1 MLIKRSCHIVSLVL
15 ITAVLMP
22 SLGRDAEA
30 QVDGAKPAAKKPLN
44 RSSLNKFRERAT
56 KPAARPEE
64 TETKPAVDGAA
75 PQRKTQET
83 AQAPGLAGWI
93 RHNWKWAV
101 GLPLGA
107 AALGLSWFLLAG
119 KRRKDD
125 GVGALLRPMAAGSG
139 SAEEGAGQFSSTRI
153 RAADVDS
160 RLSGPLDGEEV
171 ETDQDYA
178 LVVEEDALSA
188 ADPQDGGSPEEVIDA
203 CLQGED
209 FVAAYETY
217 ARLLEEA
224 SSTRLDSALE
234 QRLDRRKRPL
244 RFWNIILRHTPQM
257 RLRRS
262 SISISATRTFIHAVS
277 KKAASF
283 SVFSSRPRRMKHA
296 GSAPGPFLRRWRL
309 IRPDNGGCL
318 GPIRHPTG
326 PPARP
331 LLPRGRLKT
340 ASLLQGRLLGLRAG
354 ACL

>member
-1 MLIKRSCHIVSLVL
+1 MLIKRSCHIASLVL

-64 TETKPAVDGAA
+64 TETKPAADGAA

-93 RHNWKWAV
+93 RHNWKWVV

-125 GVGALLRPMAAGSG
+125 GVGALLKPMAAGAG
-139 SAEEGAGQFSSTRI
+139 SADEGTERFSSTRI

-160 RLSGPLDGEEV
+160 RLSGSLDGEEV

-178 LVVEEDALSA
+178 LVVEEGALST
-188 ADPQDGGSPEEVIDA
+188 ADLQDGGSPEEVIDA
-203 CLQGED
+203 YLQGED

-224 SSTRLDSALE
+224 SSTRIDSGLE
-234 QRLDRRKRPL
+234 QRLGEGLVATGQVEKAVTVLEHHIATHPADEIEAVAYFNLGYSHFHSRHLEKSRKFFGLFIDAEEDETRRDRARA
-244 RFWNIILRHTPQM
+244 IL
-257 RLRRS
+257 
-262 SISISATRTFIHAVS
+262 
-277 KKAASF
+277 AA
-283 SVFSSRPRRMKHA
+283 ME
-296 GSAPGPFLRRWRL
+296 
-309 IRPDNGGCL
+309 
-318 GPIRHPTG
+318 TG
-326 PPARP
+326 QA
-331 LLPRGRLKT
+331 
-340 ASLLQGRLLGLRAG
+340 
-354 ACL
+354 